1 MKSSS
6 KVFRS
11 PIPKDL
17 REAGPSGEIETYW
30 QPEAF
35 TWYGAEVS
43 KSKNGRI
50 PYIFYTDKG
59 LFRISS
65 KAAVMADLKPGDGI
79 KVGINKAYL
88 AIAKD
93 AMGIPTRGE
102 AGKTKAI
109 QFTSKEMAKLLIENG
124 WPCRIHLI
132 CTLDEKNNMLVAK
145 KPVNS

>member
-17 REAGPSGEIETYW
+17 REAGPSGKTETYW

-43 KSKNGRI
+43 KSKRK
-50 PYIFYTDKG
+50 PYILYTEKG

-79 KVGINKAYL
+79 KIGINKAYL
-88 AIAKD
+88 AIVKD
-93 AMGIPTRGE
+93 VMGIPTRGE

-109 QFTSKEMAKLLIENG
+109 QFTSKEMAKLLIEKG
-124 WPCRIHLI
+124 WPYNTHLI

-145 KPVNS
+145 KPVNN